1 MKYNLFLLLLLT
13 ILFSCRKDEID
24 IFEGP
29 DLNDVYGEF
38 TVITSLESSQP
49 NVDFANGQTVYFTCE
64 MSKVIDWQLTIT
76 GQTSGAEKLISGTS
90 KYVDT
95 NTSTWDGSTTNF
107 PMFKSEVCN
116 VMLTFN
122 GESDTLNTSVTVD
135 LPKVNEGF
143 VIADFETGWN
153 SGWTTFIQS
162 GAGMDFNIKTD
173 ASAPN
178 ENSYYNMQGLVD
190 WDWLTGLVDF
200 NATAYGSTTIPLS
213 DNGDNLYFN
222 AIVYGDPG
230 LPNSRVLFRFDEDEN
245 EDGSFNVSN
254 EDQFGYEIIIQWEG
268 WKLITVK
275 YSDMVGSG
283 GGGNIHNPDK
293 LNKVSVLHLADP
305 ASGMAKSG
313 IDYLIFTENAPLQP

>member
-13 ILFSCRKDEID
+13 VLFSCRKDEID

-49 NVDFANGQTVYFTCE
+49 NVDFADGQTVYFTCE
-64 MSKVIDWQLTIT
+64 LSKVIDWQLTIT

-254 EDQFGYEIIIQWEG
+254 EDQFDYEIIIQWEG

>member
-13 ILFSCRKDEID
+13 VLFSCRKDEID

-49 NVDFANGQTVYFTCE
+49 NVDFADGQTVYFTCE
-64 MSKVIDWQLTIT
+64 LSKVIDWQLTIT
-76 GQTSGAEKLISGTS
+76 GQTSGAEKLFSGTN

>member
-13 ILFSCRKDEID
+13 VLFSCRKDEID

-49 NVDFANGQTVYFTCE
+49 NVDFADGQTVYFTCE
-64 MSKVIDWQLTIT
+64 LSKVIDWQLTIT

>member
-1 MKYNLFLLLLLT
+1 M
-13 ILFSCRKDEID
+13 
-24 IFEGP
+24 
-29 DLNDVYGEF
+29 
-38 TVITSLESSQP
+38 
-49 NVDFANGQTVYFTCE
+49 YFTCE
-64 MSKVIDWQLTIT
+64 LSKVIDWQLTIT

>member
-13 ILFSCRKDEID
+13 VLFSCRKDEID

-49 NVDFANGQTVYFTCE
+49 NVDFADGQTVYFTCE

-313 IDYLIFTENAPLQP
+313 IDYLIFTENASLQP

>member
-13 ILFSCRKDEID
+13 VLFSCRKDEEG

-38 TVITSLESSQP
+38 SVLTSLEVNQP
-49 NVDFANGQTVYFTCE
+49 NVDFADGQTVFFTCE
-64 MSKVIDWQLTIT
+64 LSKVIDWQLTIT
-76 GQTSGAEKLISGTS
+76 GQTSGAEKFITGTGRNLDAES
-90 KYVDT
+90 
-95 NTSTWDGSTTNF
+95 STWYGSTTNF
-107 PMFKSEVCN
+107 PMFKSEICDVL
-116 VMLTFN
+116 LTFN
-122 GESDTLNTSVTVD
+122 GENDTLFTSVTVD
-135 LPKVNEGF
+135 QPKTNNGF

-153 SGWTTFIQS
+153 SSWTTFIQS
-162 GAGMDFNIKTD
+162 GTGMDFNIKTND
-173 ASAPN
+173 SAPN
-178 ENSYYNMQGLVD
+178 ENSYYNMEGMVD

-200 NATAYGSTTIPLS
+200 NASAYGSTTIPLS
-213 DNGDNLYFN
+213 ENGDNLYFN
-222 AIVYGDPG
+222 AIVYGAPG

-268 WKLITVK
+268 WQLITVR
-275 YSDMVGSG
+275 YADMVGNG
-283 GGGNIHNPDK
+283 NGGNIHNPDK

>member
-13 ILFSCRKDEID
+13 VLFSCRKDEID

-49 NVDFANGQTVYFTCE
+49 NVDFADGQTVYFTCE
-64 MSKVIDWQLTIT
+64 LSKVIDWQLTIT

-305 ASGMAKSG
+305 SSGMAKSG

>member
-13 ILFSCRKDEID
+13 VLFSCRKDEID

-49 NVDFANGQTVYFTCE
+49 NVDFADGQTVYFTCE